1 MLHELKKDVYRIIE
15 KRNLCSY
22 MNNTKWEEL
31 ITAIRNEMPL
41 PPPFEMK
48 YLTQDDIFQS
58 NVLKEDVDYWGDWYG
73 EHFPPKEYYFNIE
86 WLKVRPRYLKYRG
99 KLITHEV
106 VDESKIFEAILIR
119 YNIPYVEENGLY
131 CIYGYR

>member
-1 MLHELKKDVYRIIE
+1 MLHELKEKVCRIIE

-22 MNNTKWEEL
+22 MNNTKWDEL
-31 ITAIRNEMPL
+31 ITAIRNEMPF
-41 PPPFEMK
+41 PPPYSIK
-48 YLTQDDIFQS
+48 YITQECAEIS
-58 NVLKEDVDYWGDWYG
+58 KIETEDVTYWGDWSG
-73 EHFPPKEYYFNIE
+73 ENFPQEYYFNIE

-99 KLITHEV
+99 KLIAHEV
-106 VDESKIFEAILIR
+106 VDERKIFEAILIR